1 MTNAVDLQNIGW
13 KPSFQR
19 QLSADELQ
27 TSTVLRVIEV
37 QRTQVRAR
45 TADQVHVVLYPR
57 AGRWSEALTVGDW
70 ILARREHERFYLQR
84 VLQRDNGIVRLAS
97 GSAVAEQWLAANLDA
112 VFIVLACD
120 DTFSLSRLERYL
132 SVVMQAGI
140 TPVLVLT
147 KADLHANPAELLAQL
162 PPACAA
168 TALDARQAGHDALLR
183 TFIGPGHT
191 IALLGTSGVGK
202 STIVNALSGVL
213 SQHTQAVRE
222 GDSRG
227 RHTTTSRQLLL
238 LPGGGAII
246 DTPGI
251 RELALPGAEQAV
263 ADQFADIRAL
273 ARQCRFAD
281 CRHGNEPGCAVLGLV
296 RSGGL
301 EARRLANY
309 RKLSVEQAA
318 NGGELKVAQALK
330 AERRPG
336 AGRSTVPRKRRHDE
350 DL

>member
-1 MTNAVDLQNIGW
+1 MTIAAELANIGW

-19 QLSADELQ
+19 QVTAEEQQ
-27 TSTVLRVIEV
+27 TSTVLRVTEV

-45 TADQVHVVLYPR
+45 SADQVHVVMYPR

-70 ILARREHERFYLQR
+70 ILASREQEQFYLKR
-84 VLQRDNGIVRLAS
+84 VLQRENGIMRLAS

-132 SVVMQAGI
+132 AVVMQAGI

-147 KADLHANPAELLAQL
+147 KADLHPNPAELLAQL
-162 PPACAA
+162 PPECAA
-168 TALDARQAGHDALLR
+168 TALDARNAANDPLLK
-183 TFIGPGHT
+183 TFVGPGHT

-222 GDSRG
+222 SDSRG

-251 RELALPGAEQAV
+251 RELALPGAELAV
-263 ADQFADIRAL
+263 ADQFAAIHAV
-273 ARQCRFAD
+273 AAQCRFAD
-281 CRHGNEPGCAVLGLV
+281 CRHGNEPGCAVLALV

-309 RKLSVEQAA
+309 RKLAVEQAA
-318 NGGELKVAQALK
+318 NGGELKVHQALK
-330 AERRPG
+330 AVRRPST
-336 AGRSTVPRKRRHDE
+336 GRSTVPRKRRHDD

>member
-1 MTNAVDLQNIGW
+1 MTSAARLANLGW
-13 KPSFQR
+13 KPCFQA

-27 TSTVLRVIEV
+27 TTTVLRVTEV

-45 TADQVHVVLYPR
+45 TADEVHVVLYPR

-70 ILARREHERFYLQR
+70 ILASREHEQFYLQR
-84 VLQRDNGIVRLAS
+84 VLQRENGIMRLAS

-112 VFIVLACD
+112 VFVVLACD
-120 DTFSLSRLERYL
+120 DTFSLGRLERYL
-132 SVVMQAGI
+132 AVVMQAGI

-147 KADLHANPAELLAQL
+147 KADLHANPVELLAQL
-162 PPACAA
+162 PTGCAA
-168 TALDARQAGHDALLR
+168 TALDARNAANDPLLK
-183 TFIGPGHT
+183 TFVGPGHT

-202 STIVNALSGVL
+202 STIVNSLSGVL

-251 RELALPGAEQAV
+251 RELALPGADLAV
-263 ADQFADIRAL
+263 VDQFADIHAL
-273 ARQCRFAD
+273 AAQCRFAD
-281 CRHGNEPGCAVLGLV
+281 CSHDKEPGCAVLALV
-296 RSGGL
+296 RAGAL
-301 EARRLANY
+301 AARRLGNY
-309 RKLSVEQAA
+309 RKLLLEQAA
-318 NGGELKVAQALK
+318 NAGDLKTHQTLK
-330 AERRPG
+330 ALRRPG
-336 AGRSTVPRKRRHDE
+336 EGRSTVPRKRRHDE